1 MNFSH
6 LSDGGLLIDLSL
18 LVKLAVSWLLDQVA
32 ELGGEGAAG
41 PRCEGLGALSQGATA
56 VAQLWRPGLK
66 AAPKAHGAHVVEGTL
81 IS

>member
-32 ELGGEGAAG
+32 QLGREGAAG
-41 PRCEGLGALSQGATA
+41 PRGEGLGALSQGATA
-56 VAQLWRPGLK
+56 EAQLWRPGLRR
-66 AAPKAHGAHVVEGTL
+66 PQSPQSPVVEGSL

>member
-32 ELGGEGAAG
+32 KLGGEGAAG
-41 PRCEGLGALSQGATA
+41 PRCEGLVL
-56 VAQLWRPGLK
+56 QLWHSSGGQ
-66 AAPKAHGAHVVEGTL
+66 A
-81 IS
+81 